1 MLGGNWAMTRRT
13 RGDIQEAGTK
23 DPFLVEVGKRVRA
36 IRTQLKLT
44 QAQAAE
50 AANLPQATLFQTEA
64 GVQNLQLKTLV
75 KLAKGLGTSVRD
87 LMPVPVEVAEAEKPP
102 LPPPQTLDE
111 VLERLEASSRET
123 ARLSQLAVFL
133 RSLPQQAG

>member
-1 MLGGNWAMTRRT
+1 VLGEDWAMTRRT
-13 RGDIQEAGTK
+13 RGDIQEAGQK

-50 AANLPQATLFQTEA
+50 AANIPQATLFQTEA
-64 GVQNLQLKTLV
+64 GIQNLQLKTLV

-102 LPPPQTLDE
+102 PQTLDE

-123 ARLSQLAVFL
+123 ARLSQLAVLL
-133 RSLPQQAG
+133 RSLPSQVG

>member
-1 MLGGNWAMTRRT
+1 MTRRT
-13 RGDIQEAGTK
+13 RGDVQEAGQK

-50 AANLPQATLFQTEA
+50 AANVPQATLFQTEA

-87 LMPVPVEVAEAEKPP
+87 LMPVPVEVAEAETPP
-102 LPPPQTLDE
+102 QPPQTLDE
-111 VLERLEASSRET
+111 VLERLETSSRET

-133 RSLPQQAG
+133 RSLPQQMG

>member
-13 RGDIQEAGTK
+13 RGDIQEAGQK

-36 IRTQLKLT
+36 IRSQLKLT

-50 AANLPQATLFQTEA
+50 AANIPQATLFQTEA
-64 GVQNLQLKTLV
+64 GIQNLQLKTLV
-75 KLAKGLGTSVRD
+75 KLAKGLSTSVRD
-87 LMPVPVEVAEAEKPP
+87 LMPVPVEVAEAEK
-102 LPPPQTLDE
+102 PPPQTLDE

-123 ARLSQLAVFL
+123 ARLSQLAVLL
-133 RSLPQQAG
+133 RSLPQQVG